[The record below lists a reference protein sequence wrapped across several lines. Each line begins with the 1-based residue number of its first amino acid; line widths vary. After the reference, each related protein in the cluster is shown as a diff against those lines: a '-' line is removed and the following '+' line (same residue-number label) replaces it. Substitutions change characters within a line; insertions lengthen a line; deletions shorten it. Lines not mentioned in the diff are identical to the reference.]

1 MTLSFR
7 VRVGYSVIKDSISRD
22 FPEDVEQLE
31 QDDERLRRFDAN
43 QDEGQER
50 RRCSFLSV
58 DGKRNFI
65 LLLEQAR
72 WKTKISSREQE
83 ASFIY
88 TQSVRIGV
96 MRCREK
102 EAARIRMKMV
112 PFNNN
117 NTITYPILTGTW
129 LILSLISLHSLSP
142 CGIMIGTTKHGMLLE
157 TQSLHACHTMFLM
170 PLSSWCIYV
179 HQECISFSFT
189 VKEWALRWE

>member
-72 WKTKISSREQE
+72 
-83 ASFIY
+83 
-88 TQSVRIGV
+88 
-96 MRCREK
+96 
-102 EAARIRMKMV
+102 
-112 PFNNN
+112 
-117 NTITYPILTGTW
+117 
-129 LILSLISLHSLSP
+129 
-142 CGIMIGTTKHGMLLE
+142 
-157 TQSLHACHTMFLM
+157 
-170 PLSSWCIYV
+170 
-179 HQECISFSFT
+179 
-189 VKEWALRWE
+189 